1 MSCEKNHLNLHK
13 YHLPYVL
20 IGIFPGYPQA
30 SDFDCR
36 ISMVSFIVRYL
47 PVNLV
52 PLRFFVGVKFNLVIQ
67 QTIVCHGFICLVVFK
82 QICHGKHGVKI
93 ILGVIKKKAV
103 QIGIS
108 TIKRLY
114 LCVGFNL
121 PKCELFKIHNH
132 IGKVLMALNAS

>member
-1 MSCEKNHLNLHK
+1 M
-13 YHLPYVL
+13 L
-20 IGIFPGYPQA
+20 IGILPRYSQT
-30 SDFDCR
+30 SNFDCR

-47 PVNLV
+47 PINFV
-52 PLRFFVGVKFNLVIQ
+52 PLRFFVRVKFNLVIQ
-67 QTIVCHGFICLVVFK
+67 QTIICNGSICLVIFK
-82 QICHGKHGVKI
+82 QICHGKHGIKV

-132 IGKVLMALNAS
+132 IGKVLMALKAS

>member
-52 PLRFFVGVKFNLVIQ
+52 PLRFFVGVQFNLVIQ

-93 ILGVIKKKAV
+93 ILGVIKRKPFKSKSP
-103 QIGIS
+103 QSNGFIS
-108 TIKRLY
+108 
-114 LCVGFNL
+114 VS
-121 PKCELFKIHNH
+121 
-132 IGKVLMALNAS
+132 ASICRNVNFSKSIITSERC